1 MNLDQALNAS
11 VTQIGD
17 AYGSIVDEARA
28 ELARMGIRVT
38 DDADLDR
45 PRFKTGEFY
54 EGQIPENLDSLSN
67 DELTEIMSL
76 HAEWTRYIN
85 GAISEAQARR
95 VVAQQ
100 KEKAVRASITAERGK
115 DKYESDRRYI
125 NVAAELTYAE
135 VMLTYL
141 EAIKSTA
148 TNDYRVISRVITL
161 RGQDADI
168 QGRVANV
175 QRGW

>member
-11 VTQIGD
+11 VTQITD
-17 AYGSIVDEARA
+17 AYGNIVSDARA
-28 ELARMGIRVT
+28 QLSRMGIRVT
-38 DDADLDR
+38 NDENTDR
-45 PRFKTGEFY
+45 PRFRDGQFY
-54 EGQIPENLDSLSN
+54 DGQIPANLDHLSN

-85 GAISEAQARR
+85 GAISEAMAQR

-125 NVAAELTYAE
+125 SVAAELTYAE

-168 QGRVANV
+168 QGRVNNV